1 MLTKLLAGKPLLILI
16 LATSLGSFAAGAA
29 LTNVVWDR
37 KHTKY
42 QLSVEQSKS
51 KFLADAKAEQEKRF
65 DEYAANY
72 NAALEK
78 VSEIVLTRDSA
89 VEASNQKYRSL
100 YVAYTRLQNAQPA
113 TPESDI
119 DAERSALLLQS
130 VYQANQTRNE
140 FAASRINQ
148 AKN

>member
-1 MLTKLLAGKPLLILI
+1 MAGKPLLILI

-78 VSEIVLTRDSA
+78 VSEIARARDA
-89 VEASNQKYRSL
+89 AEEASSQKYRSL
-100 YVAYTRLQNAQPA
+100 YAAYTKLQNAKPS

-119 DAERSALLLQS
+119 DPERSAMLLQS
-130 VYQANQTRNE
+130 VYQANETRNE
-140 FAASRINQ
+140 FAASRFGKT
-148 AKN
+148 KN

>member
-42 QLSVEQSKS
+42 QLVVAEEKV
-51 KFLADAKAEQEKRF
+51 KFLDDTKREQAERLDKYAK
-65 DEYAANY
+65 DY
-72 NAALEK
+72 NAALAQ
-78 VSEIVLTRDSA
+78 VAEIVLVRDSA

-100 YVAYTRLQNAQPA
+100 YAAYTKLQNAKPS

-130 VYQANQTRNE
+130 VYQANETRNE
-140 FAASRINQ
+140 FAASRFGKT
-148 AKN
+148 KN

>member
-16 LATSLGSFAAGAA
+16 LV
-29 LTNVVWDR
+29 TNVVSAAVAITATNVWWDR

-42 QLSVEQSKS
+42 QLEVEQTKS
-51 KFLADAKAEQEKRF
+51 KFIADAKADQEKRF
-65 DEYAANY
+65 DKYAQDY
-72 NAALEK
+72 NAALAQI
-78 VSEIVLTRDSA
+78 SEILTSRDTA

-100 YVAYTRLQNAQPA
+100 YAAYSRLQNATPS

-119 DAERSALLLQS
+119 DPERSALLLQS
-130 VYQANQTRNE
+130 VYQANETRAE
-140 FAASRINQ
+140 FIAARNKQ

>member
-1 MLTKLLAGKPLLILI
+1 MAGKPLLILI

-51 KFLADAKAEQEKRF
+51 KFLAELNRKQAAQFSQIAADYNTAIAQVAEIARARDAAE
-65 DEYAANY
+65 
-72 NAALEK
+72 
-78 VSEIVLTRDSA
+78 
-89 VEASNQKYRSL
+89 EASSQKYRSL
-100 YVAYTRLQNAQPA
+100 YAAYTKLQNAKPS

-119 DAERSALLLQS
+119 DPERSAMLLQS
-130 VYQANQTRNE
+130 VYQANETRNE
-140 FAASRINQ
+140 FAASRFGKT
-148 AKN
+148 KN